1 VSDRQTNEAEGRGQR
16 PLPSGRPQPHRTG
29 PATERRANR
38 YRLRNW
44 PLRSKQIIVILVPTL
59 TAALLGYLRIS
70 TELAKADEFG
80 RTVTQVDL
88 SATIARLVH
97 DLQGER
103 DLVVGRVASGRTGD
117 IEGVTAQIDNVDR
130 GVDALRQAADS
141 IGGLDSAVRDRY
153 AKVVAGLDTLRAVRA
168 AAEQTFYPAADTL
181 FIYGNVVGSLLGLN
195 REITRVSD
203 DRTISEQAARIDAIA
218 GAKEQVA
225 IQNAILR
232 AAALSNS
239 FSPDQLSRLRSAQAE
254 FAAELAAFQE
264 AADPAALT
272 RYNDT
277 VAGPEVDD
285 RLRLQQIAL
294 NRGDADLPVDTDVGE
309 LDAAANGTLN
319 KLRLVETA
327 SLADLRD
334 TAQDLITTAR
344 NNAVRDA
351 LFIATALVLALLLML
366 VVARS
371 LLKPLRVLRRDA
383 LEVANH
389 RLPTTVQRILA
400 DPDPLAAAKNAVR
413 PVPVF
418 TTEEVGQVA
427 RSFDAVQLQ
436 AVRMATE
443 QALLRENINSIFV
456 NLSRRSQTLVERQL
470 GLIDQLEHDEQDPDQ
485 LANLFELDHLA
496 TRMRRNSESL
506 LVLSGSGLTRTL
518 NQPVLVSEVVGAA
531 LSEVEQYARI
541 DVGPAPEVLVLGRAV
556 SDLVH
561 LIAELLDNATYFSE
575 PDKKVRVRIAVARG
589 HDLIIKITDSGVGMS
604 EAEIRSANERLAD
617 PPDLD
622 VSVTRRMGL
631 YVVARLAKKHGI
643 AVLLWTNEDIEGG
656 LVARITV
663 PAELIT
669 FGQAATTV
677 TQPPVHTTG
686 PYDPLPTRTSG
697 ISAAFGSG
705 LPRSRGELRR
715 SATRPAPAPPPAEVS
730 QPLQRPPVLEA
741 SMPGSPL
748 FEAHLGATPR
758 PDSWPAADPPT
769 ERLPLYEAV
778 LSQWFAAD
786 AATSQPMP
794 ATQSWTSAGDDGWR
808 AARTLLGN
816 EDDNASVTST
826 GLPKRM
832 PRARLIPGSA
842 APNPAANA
850 EQARVM
856 VPQRSALTTRARM
869 ASFQQGARRGRYAL
883 DSGGRQGAKGEQQ

>member
-1 VSDRQTNEAEGRGQR
+1 VSDRQTNKAEARGQR
-16 PLPSGRPQPHRTG
+16 PLPPGRPQQRRTG

-44 PLRSKQIIVILVPTL
+44 PLRSKQIIVLLVPTL

-80 RTVTQVDL
+80 RTVSQVDL
-88 SATIARLVH
+88 SATITQLVH

-103 DLVVGRVASGRTGD
+103 DLVVGRVASGRTSSLD
-117 IEGVTAQIDNVDR
+117 GVTAQINNVDR
-130 GVDALRQAADS
+130 GVEALRQASDS
-141 IGGLDSAVRDRY
+141 IGELDSAVRDRY
-153 AKVVAGLDTLRAVRA
+153 TKVVAGLDTLGAVRA
-168 AAEQTFYPAADTL
+168 AAEQTFYPASDTL
-181 FIYGNVVGSLLGLN
+181 FIYENVVGSLLGLN

-203 DRTISEQAARIDAIA
+203 DRTISEQAARFDAIA
-218 GAKEQVA
+218 NAKEQVA
-225 IQNAILR
+225 IQNSILR
-232 AAALSNS
+232 AAALNNS
-239 FSPDQLSRLRSAQAE
+239 FTPDQLSRLRSAQAE
-254 FAAELAAFQE
+254 FAAELAAFRE

-277 VAGPEVDD
+277 VAGPEVDN

-309 LDAAANGTLN
+309 LDAAANGTLD
-319 KLRLVETA
+319 KLRLVEIA
-327 SLADLRD
+327 SLDDVRG
-334 TAQDLITTAR
+334 TAQGLITTAR
-344 NNAVRDA
+344 SNAVRDA
-351 LFIATALVLALLLML
+351 LFILAALVVALLLML

-400 DPDPLAAAKNAVR
+400 DPDPLAASKNAVK

-427 RSFDAVQLQ
+427 RSFDAVQLE

-443 QALLRENINSIFV
+443 QAILRDNINSIFV

-541 DVGPAPEVLVLGRAV
+541 DVGPAPEVLVQGRAV

-575 PDKKVRVRIAVARG
+575 REKKVRVRTAVARG

-604 EAEIRSANERLAD
+604 EAEIKAANERLAD

-631 YVVARLAKKHGI
+631 YVVARLAKKHNI

-677 TQPPVHTTG
+677 TQPPFQTG
-686 PYDPLPTRTSG
+686 PQTPLPTRASG
-697 ISAAFGSG
+697 ISGAFSSG

-715 SATRPAPAPPPAEVS
+715 ASRPAPAPQPAEVS
-730 QPLQRPPVLEA
+730 RPIERPKTVEA
-741 SMPGSPL
+741 SMPGAAGSRL
-748 FEAHLGATPR
+748 FEEHPGPKSDSRPAT
-758 PDSWPAADPPT
+758 DPPT

-778 LSQWFAAD
+778 LSQWFTTD
-786 AATSQPMP
+786 GATSQPMP
-794 ATQSWTSAGDDGWR
+794 ATPSWTSAGDDGWR
-808 AARTLLGN
+808 AAQTLLGN
-816 EDDNASVTST
+816 ENDAVTAT
-826 GLPKRM
+826 GLPKRK
-832 PRARLIPGSA
+832 PKSRLMPGSA
-842 APNPAANA
+842 NDAQVNPATDK
-850 EQARVM
+850 ARVM

-869 ASFQQGARRGRYAL
+869 ASFQQGARRGRSVL
-883 DSGGRQGAKGEQQ
+883 DSGGRGQQQREQQ

>member
-1 VSDRQTNEAEGRGQR
+1 VSERQTNKAEARGQR
-16 PLPSGRPQPHRTG
+16 PLHPARPQPRRTG

-44 PLRSKQIIVILVPTL
+44 PLRSKQIVVILVPTL
-59 TAALLGYLRIS
+59 TAVLLGYLRIS

-80 RTVTQVDL
+80 RTVSQVNL
-88 SATIARLVH
+88 SATITQLVH

-117 IEGVTAQIDNVDR
+117 VDDVTAQISNVDR
-130 GVDALRQAADS
+130 DVEALGQAS
-141 IGGLDSAVRDRY
+141 IDDLDGAVRDRY
-153 AKVVAGLDTLRAVRA
+153 TKVVAGLDTLRAVRS
-168 AAEQTFYPAADTL
+168 AAERTLYPASDTL
-181 FIYGNVVGSLLGLN
+181 FIYENVVGSLLGLN

-225 IQNAILR
+225 IQNSIMR

-254 FAAELAAFQE
+254 FAAELDAFQE
-264 AADPAALT
+264 AADTAAIT

-294 NRGDADLPVDTDVGE
+294 NRGDAGLPVDTDVTE

-319 KLRLVETA
+319 KLRLVEIA
-327 SLADLRD
+327 SLNDLRD
-334 TAQDLITTAR
+334 TAQGLITTAR
-344 NNAVRDA
+344 NNAVRDG
-351 LFIATALVLALLLML
+351 LFIVAALAVALLLML
-366 VVARS
+366 VVSRS

-383 LEVANH
+383 LDVANH
-389 RLPTTVQRILA
+389 RLPATVQRILA
-400 DPDPLAAAKNAVR
+400 DPDPLAASKNAVR
-413 PVPVF
+413 PVPLF

-443 QALLRENINSIFV
+443 QAMLRDNINSIFV

-470 GLIDQLEHDEQDPDQ
+470 GLIDQLEHDEHDPDQ

-541 DVGPAPEVLVLGRAV
+541 DVGPAPEVLVAGRAV

-575 PDKKVRVRIAVARG
+575 PEKKVRVRIAVARG
-589 HDLIIKITDSGVGMS
+589 HDLIIKISDSGVGMS
-604 EAEIRSANERLAD
+604 EVEISAANQRLAN

-631 YVVARLAKKHGI
+631 YVVARLAKKHTI

-663 PAELIT
+663 PADLIT
-669 FGQAATTV
+669 FGRAVTTA
-677 TQPPVHTTG
+677 TQPSVHTG
-686 PYDPLPTRTSG
+686 PQTPLPTKASG
-697 ISAAFGSG
+697 ISAAFASG
-705 LPRSRGELRR
+705 LPKR
-715 SATRPAPAPPPAEVS
+715 SAPVERP
-730 QPLQRPPVLEA
+730 QT
-741 SMPGSPL
+741 SMPGSRL
-748 FEAHLGATPR
+748 FEDTGAPK
-758 PDSWPAADPPT
+758 PDSRPTTDSPAADPPT

-794 ATQSWTSAGDDGWR
+794 AAQSWTSAGDDGWH
-808 AARTLLGN
+808 AARALLSN
-816 EDDNASVTST
+816 DNDAVMPT

-832 PRARLIPGSA
+832 PKARLMPGSA
-842 APNPAANA
+842 TDTQPKPATDK
-850 EQARVM
+850 ARVM

-869 ASFQQGARRGRYAL
+869 ASFQQGARRGRSAL
-883 DSGGRQGAKGEQQ
+883 DSAGRRREQQ